1 MMAELSDTEMVNFS
15 PLMKRFTFNAFM
27 VSGFTPISPGR
38 GLDFFIH
45 RPEGMKG
52 YMLNLTLKG
61 TGVIRH
67 AEGEFHCVADEMLL
81 FPPGVLHHYGRA
93 KESPAWDHLWIYFI
107 PRPYWIDWLHWD
119 RTEGS
124 IGRMQLTSSADS
136 QHVANQFKDVIRWN
150 AASEPLS
157 EAIAMNTLERIIL
170 ELFQRQPASNHHNR
184 DPRIQTVCHYLNE
197 HLAEDVRIEDLA
209 RITFLSS
216 SRLTHIFRKEMG
228 NTIFGWRENQRIS
241 RACDLLQQTQLS
253 ITQIARAVGYEDPLY
268 FSRIFSQHRHLSPR
282 EYRKK
287 FDRIPLF

>member
-1 MMAELSDTEMVNFS
+1 MAELIDTEMVNYS
-15 PLMKRFTFNAFM
+15 PLMRRFTFNAFM
-27 VSGFTPISPGR
+27 VSGFTPISPGSR
-38 GLDFFIH
+38 LDFFIH

-61 TGVIRH
+61 EGVIRH

-119 RTEGS
+119 RTEGN
-124 IGRMQLTSSADS
+124 IGRMPLASSADS
-136 QHVANQFKDVIRWN
+136 QQIAHQFKDVIRWN
-150 AASEPLS
+150 AASEPLA
-157 EAIAMNTLERIIL
+157 EAMAMNTLERIIL
-170 ELFQRQPASNHHNR
+170 ELFQRQPASNHRNR

-197 HLAEDVRIEDLA
+197 HLAEDVRINDLA
-209 RITFLSS
+209 RMTYLSS

-228 NTIFGWRENQRIS
+228 KTIFGWRESQRIS